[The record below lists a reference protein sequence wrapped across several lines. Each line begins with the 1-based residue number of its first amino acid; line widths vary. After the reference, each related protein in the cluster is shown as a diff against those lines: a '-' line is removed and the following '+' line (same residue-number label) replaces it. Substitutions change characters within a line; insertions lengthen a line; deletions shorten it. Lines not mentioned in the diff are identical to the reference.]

1 MVAKFLSSRF
11 VPVPAS
17 VERVLQKT
25 QIGVDAIDLF
35 VFHQANKYMLEHLRK
50 KMKIPEENFIIGMSH
65 SGNTVSSSIP
75 IAEGRY
81 GYRTCTVGDSCH
93 ACGIRR
99 RVLVRRH
106 TSAGALTGGPLG
118 IPGPL

>member
-50 KMKIPEENFIIGMSH
+50 KMKIPEEKFIIGMSH

-75 IAEGRY
+75 IALKDAMDTGQAPSGTLAMLVGFGG
-81 GYRTCTVGDSCH
+81 GYSWGATLL
-93 ACGIRR
+93 
-99 RVLVRRH
+99 RVR
-106 TSAGALTGGPLG
+106 
-118 IPGPL
+118 